1 MNTDQ
6 IPNSLSIRILLADDH
21 TMMRQG
27 LRDLLG
33 RQEGLTIIGEASNGL
48 EAVELFR
55 KHRPDILLTDIEMP
69 LLDGIT
75 ALAAIRSEYPEAR
88 GMLLT
93 MHAREG
99 DILRGLRAGALGYV
113 LKDAPLDTLL
123 EAIRT
128 VHAGQ
133 HWVAPVVGAKLAVR
147 MSGAELTARE
157 LDVVQQLAKGRSNQQ
172 IATALTMSEGTV
184 KFHINH
190 VLQKLGAA
198 DRTQAVLTALK
209 RGFAYLD
216 EDT

>member
-6 IPNSLSIRILLADDH
+6 THNPTSIRILLADDH
-21 TMMRQG
+21 TVMRQG

-33 RQEGLTIIGEASNGL
+33 HQAGLTIIGEANNGR
-48 EAVELFR
+48 EAVELYR
-55 KHRPDILLTDIEMP
+55 DYLPDVLLTDIEMP
-69 LLDGIT
+69 LMDGIT
-75 ALAAIRSEYPEAR
+75 ALAAIRTEYPDAR
-88 GMLLT
+88 GLLLT

-99 DILRGLRAGALGYV
+99 DILRGMRAGALGYV

-147 MSGAELTARE
+147 MAGAELTPRE
-157 LDVVQQLAKGRSNQQ
+157 LDVLQQLAKGRSNHE
-172 IATALTMSEGTV
+172 IAAGLRMSEGTV

-190 VLQKLGAA
+190 LLQKLGAA

-216 EDT
+216 

>member
-1 MNTDQ
+1 MNADQ
-6 IPNSLSIRILLADDH
+6 IHNHTSIRILLADDH
-21 TMMRQG
+21 TIMRHG
-27 LRDLLG
+27 LRDLLQ
-33 RQEGLTIIGEASNGL
+33 RQEGLTIVAEASNGH

-55 KHRPDILLTDIEMP
+55 THRPDILLTDIEMP
-69 LLDGIT
+69 LMNGIT
-75 ALAAIRSEYPEAR
+75 ALAAIRTEYPDAR
-88 GMLLT
+88 GLLLT

-99 DILRGLRAGALGYV
+99 DILRGMRAGAMGYV

-133 HWVAPVVGAKLAVR
+133 HWVAPMVGAKLAVR
-147 MSGAELTARE
+147 MAGAELTPRE
-157 LDVVQQLAKGRSNQQ
+157 LDVLQQLAKGRSNHE
-172 IATALTMSEGTV
+172 IAAGLRMSEGTV

-190 VLQKLGAA
+190 LLQKLGAA

-216 EDT
+216 

>member
-6 IPNSLSIRILLADDH
+6 IHNPTSIRILLADDH
-21 TMMRQG
+21 TVLRQG
-27 LRDLLG
+27 LRDLLQ
-33 RQEGLTIIGEASNGL
+33 RQDGLTIVGEATNGQ

-55 KHRPDILLTDIEMP
+55 KHQPDVLLTDIEMP
-69 LLDGIT
+69 LMDGIT
-75 ALAAIRSEYPEAR
+75 ALAAIRTEYPDVR
-88 GMLLT
+88 GILLT

-99 DILRGLRAGALGYV
+99 DILRGLRAGAMGYV
-113 LKDAPLDTLL
+113 LKDAPLDTLV

-128 VHAGQ
+128 VHAGR

-147 MSGAELTARE
+147 MAGSELTARE
-157 LDVVQQLAKGRSNQQ
+157 VDVLQQLAKGRSNQE
-172 IATALTMSEGTV
+172 IAAGLRMSEGTV

-190 VLQKLGAA
+190 LLHKLGAA

-216 EDT
+216 

>member
-1 MNTDQ
+1 MNADQ
-6 IPNSLSIRILLADDH
+6 IHNHTSIRILLADDH
-21 TMMRQG
+21 TIMRHG
-27 LRDLLG
+27 LRDLLQ
-33 RQEGLTIIGEASNGL
+33 RQAGLTIVAEASNGH

-55 KHRPDILLTDIEMP
+55 THRPDILLTDVEMP
-69 LLDGIT
+69 LMDGIT
-75 ALAAIRSEYPEAR
+75 ALAAIRMEYPDAR
-88 GMLLT
+88 GLLLT

-99 DILRGLRAGALGYV
+99 DILRGMRAGAMGYV

-133 HWVAPVVGAKLAVR
+133 HWVAPMVGAKLAVR
-147 MSGAELTARE
+147 MAGAELTPRE
-157 LDVVQQLAKGRSNQQ
+157 LDVLQQLAKGRSNHE
-172 IATALTMSEGTV
+172 IAAGLRMSEGTV

-190 VLQKLGAA
+190 LLQKLGAA

-216 EDT
+216 